1 METLKKYWWLFLL
14 IPIGGYLVYVYYR
27 SKKEVNDSLKKARQA
42 KADYALA
49 KEIDIE
55 LEPLTENG
63 TDKVNKS

>member
-27 SKKEVNDSLKKARQA
+27 SKKEVNEGLKKARQA

-49 KEIDIE
+49 REVDLEI
-55 LEPLTENG
+55 EPMLNG
-63 TDKVNKS
+63 TDKVNQS

>member
-27 SKKEVNDSLKKARQA
+27 SKKEVNEGLKKARQA

-49 KEIDIE
+49 KQVDLEI
-55 LEPLTENG
+55 EPLMNG
-63 TDKVNKS
+63 TSTIDKS

>member
-14 IPIGGYLVYVYYR
+14 IPIGAYIVYVYYR

-49 KEIDIE
+49 KEVDAE
-55 LEPLTENG
+55 MKPLLNG
-63 TDKVNKS
+63 TDTVNQS

>member
-27 SKKEVNDSLKKARQA
+27 SKKEVNESLKKARQA

-49 KEIDIE
+49 REVDLEI
-55 LEPLTENG
+55 EPMLNG
-63 TDKVNKS
+63 TDKVNQS

>member
-27 SKKEVNDSLKKARQA
+27 SKKEVNEGLKKARQA

-49 KEIDIE
+49 KEIDTE
-55 LEPLTENG
+55 MNPLLNG
-63 TDKVNKS
+63 VDKVNQS

>member
-49 KEIDIE
+49 KEVDLEIE
-55 LEPLTENG
+55 PMLNG
-63 TDKVNKS
+63 TDKVNQS

>member
-27 SKKEVNDSLKKARQA
+27 SKKEVNESLKKARQA

-49 KEIDIE
+49 KQVDME